1 MVRRALLTII
11 SAGCFVVLMT
21 ARPSAQSAGGV
32 RVVIQD
38 GRVTLSARQASLSA
52 ILAEWARVG
61 QSTIVNGDVVSPTPI
76 TIEFSDVSEQ
86 QALQILLRSTG
97 GFVAVP
103 RSGEAGGASA
113 FARIVI
119 LPASGISST
128 GSAAITRSPA
138 PLPPPA
144 VPAPVPQPIA
154 TQTPGVTRLI
164 GANGLPV
171 PDDQDD
177 GPPPGINRAPAGYV
191 SGGDPP
197 PKPASPSSTVAPTL
211 PTRVPSGTIGT
222 AAPGVIT
229 PAPQPTAAPSQNSA
243 PSPQR

>member
-1 MVRRALLTII
+1 MVRRALLTI
-11 SAGCFVVLMT
+11 SAVCLVVLMN
-21 ARPSAQSAGGV
+21 ALPSAQSANGV

-61 QSTIVNGDVVSPTPI
+61 QSTIVNGDAVSPTPI
-76 TIEFSDVSEQ
+76 TVEFSDVSEQ

-103 RSGEAGGASA
+103 RSGDAGGASA

-119 LPASGISST
+119 LPASGISSNST
-128 GSAAITRSPA
+128 AIMRSSAS
-138 PLPPPA
+138 PPPA
-144 VPAPVPQPIA
+144 AAPAPAIPQPIA

-177 GPPPGINRAPAGYV
+177 GPPPGINRAPAGYI

-197 PKPASPSSTVAPTL
+197 PRPLPPSAATPTQ
-211 PTRVPSGTIGT
+211 PTRIPSGTLGS

-229 PAPQPTAAPSQNSA
+229 PVPPTTPAAP
-243 PSPQR
+243 PSSGSTPQR

>member
-1 MVRRALLTII
+1 MRRAVLPFATCFLVLLTT
-11 SAGCFVVLMT
+11 L
-21 ARPSAQSAGGV
+21 PSAQSASTV

-38 GRVTLSARQASLSA
+38 GRVTLSARQASVPA

-61 QSTIVNGDVVSPTPI
+61 QSTIVNGDAVSPTPI

-86 QALQILLRSTG
+86 QALQMLLRSTG

-103 RSGEAGGASA
+103 RSGEAAGASA

-119 LPASGISST
+119 LPTTVASANNSATIS
-128 GSAAITRSPA
+128 RSYVP
-138 PLPPPA
+138 PPPA
-144 VPAPVPQPIA
+144 VVPAPVAQPLA
-154 TQTPGVTRLI
+154 TQTPGVTRLV

-177 GPPPGINRAPAGYV
+177 GPPPGMTRAPAGYI

-197 PKPASPSSTVAPTL
+197 PRPVPTPGAVAPTP
-211 PTRVPSGTIGT
+211 PTRVPSGTIGS

-229 PAPQPTAAPSQNSA
+229 PAPQPAAVPSQNTAST
-243 PSPQR
+243 PQR